1 MVGKYDCGRTDPCA
15 NHIDGQTNACELS
28 RGG

>member
-15 NHIDGQTNACELS
+15 NHIDGQTNTCELS
-28 RGG
+28 RGD